1 MVEMPLSKIEYIIA
15 KAREFDGEVAPS
27 GLEDGNNP
35 ADDEERTVIEA
46 GADNPSERE
55 LRAALFGL
63 NADERAELLALVL
76 IGRGDYGADGWE
88 QALAEARD
96 SLDEHAVSELAA
108 TPMLGDL
115 IEQGLAEVDA
125 AAEEE

>member
-15 KAREFDGEVAPS
+15 KARAFDGEVPPS

-35 ADDEERTVIEA
+35 ADEDERSVIEG
-46 GADNPSERE
+46 GAENPSEQE

-63 NADERAELLALVL
+63 NTDERAELLALVM
-76 IGRGDYGADGWE
+76 IGRGDYGGDEWE

-96 SLDEHAVSELAA
+96 ALDERAMLNLAA

-115 IEQGLAEVDA
+115 IEGGLSEVGAEG
-125 AAEEE
+125 EE